1 MYGAV
6 PVTLSKPVKLLVGAL
21 SVWPFIYMFI
31 FFGFIAT
38 SFFWMG
44 RTGGQPGDHSTGVPI
59 ALVLLFAAHFA
70 TMLVIF
76 ALVVFYVVFLFK
88 TDRVAQEKKALWAA
102 VLILGNMLAMPVF
115 FYIYVWP
122 DEWPSPS
129 AASPPTVGGAA
140 GA

>member
-1 MYGAV
+1 M
-6 PVTLSKPVKLLVGAL
+6 TISKPVKLLVGAL
-21 SVWPFIYMFI
+21 SVWPFIYVFL

-44 RTGGQPGDHSTGVPI
+44 RTDGQAGEGGIPI
-59 ALVLLFAAHFA
+59 AFGVLFAAHLG
-70 TMLVIF
+70 TMVLI
-76 ALVVFYVVFLFK
+76 LGLLIFYVVHLFK
-88 TDRVAQEKKALWAA
+88 TDRVPQEKKALWAA

-122 DEWPSPS
+122 DEWPKRMPDSQPS
-129 AASPPTVGGAA
+129 LGGRN